1 MYVRSRRSNAWTPP
15 AGGALLMAG
24 YVARKVARA
33 VVVLLLVSLAVSS
46 MLDMVPGDP
55 AYAILGDSATPE
67 SIAQV
72 HQRLGLDRPYFER
85 FVDWVGSVARGDF
98 GESYLSRTEVSTLIK
113 RAVPITA
120 ELIVVTMIMGL
131 LISVPLAIYAAKSAG
146 KRFDRT
152 INALSSL
159 MQAMPAYVSVPLF
172 VYVIVLKAGLLPAT
186 GWVGLTEDPVENLRH
201 IILPC
206 FVMSLSIIPIFT
218 AALRSDMIATLQ
230 QDFILNARA
239 KGLSERAVLFRHAL
253 RPSSFSLFT
262 LIGLALGQLVSSAV
276 VVEVLFVLPGIGSL
290 SVQSINSRDLP
301 IVQGVVMF
309 IALWYVLINTFIDIG
324 YRVLD
329 PRVRMEVA

>member
-1 MYVRSRRSNAWTPP
+1 MVGLVVRK
-15 AGGALLMAG
+15 L
-24 YVARKVARA
+24 ARA

-46 MLDMVPGDP
+46 MLDLVPGDP
-55 AYAILGDSATPE
+55 AYAILGESATPDG
-67 SIAQV
+67 IAQV
-72 HQRLGLDRPYFER
+72 HERLGLDRPFFER
-85 FVDWVGSVARGDF
+85 FVEWVGNLLQGDF
-98 GESYLSRTEVSTLIK
+98 GESYMSRTDVSTLIG

-120 ELIVVTMIMGL
+120 ELIVVTMIL
-131 LISVPLAIYAAKSAG
+131 ALAISVPLAIYAAKQVG
-146 KRFDRT
+146 RRFDRAIST
-152 INALSSL
+152 LSSV

-172 VYVIVLKAGLLPAT
+172 VYIIVLRAGLLPAT
-186 GWVGLTEDPVENLRH
+186 GWVGLTEDPFQNLRH
-201 IILPC
+201 IIMPC

-290 SVQSINSRDLP
+290 SVQSINSRDVP

-309 IALWYVLINTFIDIG
+309 IALWYVLINTVVDIG

-329 PRVRMEVA
+329 PRVRMEVV